1 MIGKEKP
8 AVVYWDASAV
18 LSALL
23 KDEHSQ
29 ETRKWANRPGFHFLS
44 SLAYS
49 EVVAVL
55 SRIRRGRDMA
65 EILVD
70 AAMEVL
76 ETGLWR
82 RLNIIPQ
89 WDTLKDLSG
98 KWPLRGAD
106 LWHLS
111 AAKGL
116 QKQFPEL
123 HLLSY
128 DRQLKTA
135 ALGEGL
141 AP

>member
-8 AVVYWDASAV
+8 AVIYWDASAI

-29 ETRKWANRPGFHFLS
+29 DTQKWANRSGYHFLS

-55 SRIRRGRDMA
+55 SRIRRGGDMA

-76 ETGLWR
+76 ETGPWR
-82 RLNIIPQ
+82 RLNVLPQ
-89 WDTLKDLSG
+89 WDRLKDLSE

-111 AAKGL
+111 TAKGL
-116 QKQFPEL
+116 QEQFPEL
-123 HLLSY
+123 HLLTY

-141 AP
+141 SF